1 MKVYVVCYL
10 NTATV
15 GFLNED
21 NAFDWIEKR
30 GGKQIFGW
38 EFTEGYTIR
47 EIEIGDMEDGR

>member
-10 NTATV
+10 NTATI

-38 EFTEGYTIR
+38 KFTEGYIIR